1 MNKRKMRNNMGRI
14 KDIVTDLEINM
25 DVVDMNSPIQYV
37 VIDEDEIDLDEVNF
51 ELQMAAD
58 EARDKE

>member
-1 MNKRKMRNNMGRI
+1 MGRI